1 MQRFEANGIS
11 ADRLAFDGRRSSR
24 RSHLAFVGGLDIALD
39 PFPFNGSTTTYEAHW
54 MGVPVVTLLGK
65 RFVGRVGSA
74 MLARVGL
81 DDLIGADED
90 AYVEAAVALA
100 QNPERR
106 ARLRTGLRPLL
117 LASPLLEAPAYA
129 RTVETAYRR
138 MWMNWAGGR
147 GRTLPQE

>member
-1 MQRFEANGIS
+1 MSDFQDVLYETRNGVAWITINRPERYNAFRMQTI
-11 ADRLAFDGRRSSR
+11 
-24 RSHLAFVGGLDIALD
+24 
-39 PFPFNGSTTTYEAHW
+39 
-54 MGVPVVTLLGK
+54 
-65 RFVGRVGSA
+65 
-74 MLARVGL
+74 

-117 LASPLLEAPAYA
+117 LASPLLDAPAYA

-138 MWMNWAGGR
+138 MWMNWAG
-147 GRTLPQE
+147 

>member
-1 MQRFEANGIS
+1 
-11 ADRLAFDGRRSSR
+11 
-24 RSHLAFVGGLDIALD
+24 
-39 PFPFNGSTTTYEAHW
+39 

-81 DDLIGADED
+81 DDLIGSDEA

-106 ARLRTGLRPLL
+106 AWLRTGLRPRL
-117 LASPLLEAPAYA
+117 LASPLLDAPAYA

-138 MWMNWAGGR
+138 MWMNWAGGG